1 MDEKFTEA
9 TTNRP
14 QGNRTLDTPLVSI
27 DLSLFIAQIKE
38 EEQWK
43 KTDRNAITIFK
54 SLVMRIVLIALH
66 KGAEM
71 KPHTTKGVISV
82 QVIEGEMQFVTDNQT
97 VILSAGQMLVLEEGI
112 LHSVLARTET
122 VFLLTLTNS

>member
-1 MDEKFTEA
+1 MDDKSAEA
-9 TTNRP
+9 ITNRP
-14 QGNRTLDTPLVSI
+14 QGERTLDAPLVTI

-66 KGAEM
+66 KGAQM
-71 KPHTTKGVISV
+71 KAHTATGEISI
-82 QVIEGEMQFVTDNQT
+82 QVIEGEMQFITTYQT
-97 VILSAGQMLVLEEGI
+97 VILSAGQMLVLKEGI
-112 LHSVLARTET
+112 VHSVLAKTET
-122 VFLLTLTNS
+122 VFLLTLTTS